1 MARYWHHLGYAL
13 TVTTTKPDR
22 VAELAAVAQ
31 EVVVVKG
38 NDKVEIKSVLEKQ
51 DKVLV
56 TVGAANRQMYVE
68 AYLETAQTILSVLKE
83 VSTVRQV
90 IYTGSFAVYGD
101 RNGAWVDESSPVA
114 PANENVQI
122 LADTEDVLLSA
133 ARENM
138 GVCILRLGG
147 IYGPGRELVKIFSRA
162 AGKTR
167 PGDGTEATNWIH
179 LDDIVGAIAFAE
191 ERELAGIYNL
201 VDDEHLTN
209 KELLDRVFAKHNL
222 PNVTWDPGSKRSN
235 NAWVSNQKIKAAGYQ
250 LIHPQ
255 RIV

>member
-1 MARYWHHLGYAL
+1 VARYWHHLGYAL